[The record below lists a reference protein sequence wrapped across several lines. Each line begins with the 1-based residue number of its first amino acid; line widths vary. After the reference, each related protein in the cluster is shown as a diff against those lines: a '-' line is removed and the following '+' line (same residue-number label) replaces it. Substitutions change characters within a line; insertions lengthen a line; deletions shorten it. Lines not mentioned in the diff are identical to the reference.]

1 MDSTGRG
8 GMMDSTGRGEMMDST
23 GRGEMM
29 DSTGSGGMTN
39 AIVVRRKR
47 TRRRVSG
54 TGMVVVG
61 VESLCRQKENS
72 QKILRKKIRD
82 EKY

>member
-54 TGMVVVG
+54 TCMVG
-61 VESLCRQKENS
+61 
-72 QKILRKKIRD
+72 
-82 EKY
+82 